1 MHYLI
6 GLIFVIASAFSTIA
20 VADDAEGKIVSINQ
34 EQETLTLD
42 DGKTYQLA
50 GEFDYSSLKS
60 GMKVL
65 IIYDVANDTRYV
77 TDIQEMP

>member
-42 DGKTYQLA
+42 DGMTYQLA